1 MDIIQCKF
9 CKRPF
14 QTINSKICPSCL
26 EQIDKDFIVVRD
38 YIYDNKK
45 ADIDEVSENT
55 GVNKAIVLHLL
66 REGRLQIVSV
76 ESGSALLFCEVCK
89 KPISKGR
96 LCESCRT
103 DVSSTMKQSVGG
115 GVGGHENNPSRR
127 TNKTS
132 EPSDGKGGNARM
144 GS

>member
-14 QTINSKICPSCL
+14 QSINSKICPSCL

-45 ADIDEVSENT
+45 ADIDEVSEET

-66 REGRLQIVSV
+66 REGRLQIVSA
-76 ESGSALLFCEVCK
+76 ESSGGLLFCEVCK

-96 LCESCRT
+96 LCEACRN

-115 GVGGHENNPSRR
+115 GAVGYNNNQNR
-127 TNKTS
+127 TAGKT
-132 EPSDGKGGNARM
+132 PGSDGVKGGNARLN
-144 GS
+144 S